1 MPPVACVPVRPAPAP
16 ALVPVGESDPNGD
29 ARMVDL
35 NPDPGKR
42 RRAAAVVGLGAGCV
56 SSGDFLETLPLDAEG
71 GRGGG
76 GMMGRGRGGSSCFCR
91 TGADGALAGGSSLA
105 SVLDVADA
113 DVDVELALVLDP
125 EAVAVA
131 PPRALP
137 VVVIARFAG
146 GFAAAV
152 GATAAAADA
161 GWR

>member
-56 SSGDFLETLPLDAEG
+56 SSGEFLETLPVDTESG
-71 GRGGG
+71 SGGG
-76 GMMGRGRGGSSCFCR
+76 GMTGRGRGGSSCFCLTR
-91 TGADGALAGGSSLA
+91 ADGALAGGSSLA

-113 DVDVELALVLDP
+113 EVEVELALDP
-125 EAVAVA
+125 DAVAVA

-137 VVVIARFAG
+137 VVVIALFAG

-152 GATAAAADA
+152 GATAAAADT